1 MLKVKN
7 IDHVAIVVGDL
18 DPAAAQLTSLFG
30 LTASAKETVVSQKT
44 DVLFLQPGPMDGA
57 PEVFTSLEL
66 CCPAGNPT
74 LDKFL
79 ARRGPGLHHI
89 CFEVDDIVAAL
100 DEVRAAKVDLID
112 EVPRT
117 GARGHLVAFL
127 HPRATGGV
135 LYELCQKVEG
145 DRA

>member
-7 IDHVAIVVGDL
+7 IDHIAIVVGDL
-18 DPAAAQLTSLFG
+18 DPVAAQLSSLFG
-30 LTASAKETVVSQKT
+30 LAASAKETVVSQKT
-44 DVLFLQPGPMDGA
+44 DVMFLQPPALADGPQVVTA
-57 PEVFTSLEL
+57 VEL

-79 ARRGPGLHHI
+79 AKRGPGLHHI
-89 CFEVDDIVAAL
+89 CFEVDDIAAAL
-100 DEVRAAKVDLID
+100 DDVRAAQVELID
-112 EVPRT
+112 EVPRI

>member
-7 IDHVAIVVGDL
+7 IDHVAIIVGDL
-18 DPAAAQLTSLFG
+18 DPAAAQLTALFG
-30 LTASAKETVVSQKT
+30 LTASAKETVASQKT
-44 DVLFLQPGPMDGA
+44 DVMFLQPAADKP
-57 PEVFTSLEL
+57 PQVYTSLEL

-74 LDKFL
+74 LEKFL

-89 CFEVDDIVAAL
+89 CFEVDDIAAAL
-100 DEVRAAKVDLID
+100 ADVRAAQVDLID